1 MKYWRIH
8 NKTSGHIL
16 GIYKGRT
23 EMEAIVN
30 LHKDAGY
37 RVGIKRDLETIILK
51 DRSAK
56 EFCADGGDLICEES
70 NEEEFNNQR

>member
-8 NKTSGHIL
+8 NKTLGYIF

-37 RVGIKRDLETIILK
+37 NVGIKRDLETIIFK
-51 DRSAK
+51 DKSAK
-56 EFCADGGDLICEES
+56 ELCAEDGDLICEERT
-70 NEEEFNNQR
+70 EEEFNNQQ